1 MFGCIHFQ
9 EEVDNL
15 RRPETADTSMLLSW
29 DWQAATLVLAAFA
42 CLLFFLVA
50 ACVFWQHYRYWK
62 KMERMERGYNA
73 GKLNCYTEVCSIA
86 ENDVSIYRK
95 ITIA

>member
-1 MFGCIHFQ
+1 M
-9 EEVDNL
+9 DSL
-15 RRPETADTSMLLSW
+15 RRPETADTNMLASW
-29 DWQAATLVLAAFA
+29 NWQAATLVLAAFA

-73 GKLNCYTEVCSIA
+73 GKLNCCADHSSEFNSRNGLNAVCLRLHVDSVAI
-86 ENDVSIYRK
+86 
-95 ITIA
+95 